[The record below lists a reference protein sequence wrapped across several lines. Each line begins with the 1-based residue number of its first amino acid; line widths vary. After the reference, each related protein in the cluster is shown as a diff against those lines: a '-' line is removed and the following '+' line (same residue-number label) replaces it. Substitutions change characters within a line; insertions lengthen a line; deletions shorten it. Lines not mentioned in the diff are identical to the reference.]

1 MDNLQSWTLITR
13 LVECGKRALLQGG
26 GTEAALLKELNRIN
40 REGALGIGAI
50 AEQNGLEMLEQ
61 ADKILG
67 SYQQGITG
75 YSQFNEFPI
84 EVGFEHNGLIIDE
97 TITGLHTNEQGV
109 QPG

>member
-1 MDNLQSWTLITR
+1 M
-13 LVECGKRALLQGG
+13 LQGG

-40 REGALGIGAI
+40 REGSGTGAI
-50 AEQNGLEMLEQ
+50 AEQNGLELLDQ

-84 EVGFEHNGLIIDE
+84 EVGFEHNGLIIDD
-97 TITGLHTNEQGV
+97 TITGLHQ
-109 QPG
+109 